1 MVRRHPLLPAA
12 ATPREPRTRPQA
24 FPRGP
29 SGPWS
34 HAYHGPGDPP
44 PRAPDGTTSATARTQ
59 PKWAPPHSPC
69 EHTHIGPGDA
79 RRADDGPARPGGD
92 ACCRAGGQHGALPVL
107 GGIPGTCAVPI
118 TTLNSKLACMHAC
131 RPPPPPRIPSSGR
144 EPPRASK
151 TREGLR
157 PPNEHEL
164 RLSNTLYQQRIP
176 HPFQH
181 TEYTSAHC
189 DPWHLSRAS
198 YATTCIDPRPR
209 ATAHAAL

>member
-12 ATPREPRTRPQA
+12 ATPREPRTQPQA

-107 GGIPGTCAVPI
+107 GGIPGTCAVPL
-118 TTLNSKLACMHAC
+118 TTLDWPACMPAAHRR
-131 RPPPPPRIPSSGR
+131 RPAFRPLDESLRGLQKR
-144 EPPRASK
+144 ETGS
-151 TREGLR
+151 GLR
-157 PPNEHEL
+157 
-164 RLSNTLYQQRIP
+164 SISTKDAVLYQQRIP